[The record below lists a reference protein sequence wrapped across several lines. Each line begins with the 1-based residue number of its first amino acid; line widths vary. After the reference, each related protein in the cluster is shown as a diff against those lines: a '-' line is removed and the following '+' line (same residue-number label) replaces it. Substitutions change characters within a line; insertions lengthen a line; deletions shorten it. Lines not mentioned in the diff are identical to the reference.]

1 MRKRLGWQ
9 TAFMVFVAALFLA
22 GIAAGPALSQQQQE
36 SQTQGTAPQPAA
48 PAPQVQPAAPAPQ
61 AQPAPAPEKPAAA
74 EPKKVGDTLGLPG
87 KIGQEVAKAPLGKE
101 KGFIDPEAPRGAFGI
116 PGAPRINYVVAILWA
131 VWVGWIFSTVG
142 AFGGIMAGVG
152 HMTVLGLGPYAK
164 SFAKTQPGLNKA
176 LTDSVRTSNQF
187 LVGLSAL
194 ISTINYLKARTLA
207 WPVGVVLALGS
218 IAGAIFIPWLT
229 GGKVSFKQ
237 YQGWFGLF
245 VFVVGA
251 FLFYETT
258 PAGQKKKKAAKEAA
272 QAFSKAMKEKSGAA
286 GQGIQ
291 FKSFSFGK
299 ATFSFF
305 GTEFAFNP
313 IVIFCG
319 GIAIA
324 AISSFLGVGGG
335 FLYVPF
341 LTSFTGA
348 PMHVVAGTSA
358 MAVLLSMITS
368 IASYIT
374 VAKAGMDWTLIGLE
388 LIGIFVGSMIGP
400 RTQKY
405 ISDIWLKR
413 IFVILAIYVG
423 VRYFSLGFFGKS
435 WVP

>member
-1 MRKRLGWQ
+1 MRKRFQWQ
-9 TAFMVFVAALFLA
+9 MFFLAFIAVFFLA
-22 GIAAGPALSQQQQE
+22 GVAAGPALSQQQQE
-36 SQTQGTAPQPAA
+36 TQAQGAAPQAA
-48 PAPQVQPAAPAPQ
+48 QPAAPAPQ
-61 AQPAPAPEKPAAA
+61 AQPAPAAPAAEKPAAA

-87 KIGQEVAKAPLGKE
+87 KIGKEVAKVPVGKE
-101 KGFIDPEAPRGAFGI
+101 KGYIDPQAPRGAFGI
-116 PGAPRINYVVAILWA
+116 PGAPRINYVVAVLWA

-152 HMTVLGLGPYAK
+152 HMTVLGLGTYAK
-164 SFAKTQPGLNKA
+164 TFAKTQPGFNKA

-207 WPVGVVLALGS
+207 WPVGVALALGS

-229 GGKVSFKQ
+229 GGKISFKQ

-258 PAGQKKKKAAKEAA
+258 PAGQKKKKAAKDAA
-272 QAFSKAMKEKSGAA
+272 QAFKNAMKEKKDLAS
-286 GQGIQ
+286 QGIQ
-291 FKSFSFGK
+291 FKSFSLTRS
-299 ATFSFF
+299 TFTFF
-305 GTEFAFNP
+305 GTEFHFNP
-313 IVIFCG
+313 ITIFIG
-319 GIAIA
+319 GIVIA

-348 PMHVVAGTSA
+348 PMYVVAGTSA

-405 ISDIWLKR
+405 IPDIWLKR
-413 IFVILAIYVG
+413 LFVLLALYVG
-423 VRYFSLGFFGKS
+423 LGYFSQGFFGQK
-435 WVP
+435 WVPM

>member
-1 MRKRLGWQ
+1 
-9 TAFMVFVAALFLA
+9 MVLVAALFL
-22 GIAAGPALSQQQQE
+22 GGMTAGPALSQQQQE
-36 SQTQGTAPQPAA
+36 SQTQGTAPQPAQPAA
-48 PAPQVQPAAPAPQ
+48 PSPQVQPTAPAPP
-61 AQPAPAPEKPAAA
+61 AQPAPAAEKPAAA
-74 EPKKVGDTLGLPG
+74 EPKKVGNTLGLPG
-87 KIGQEVAKAPLGKE
+87 KIGQEVAKAPVGKE
-101 KGFIDPEAPRGAFGI
+101 KGYIDPEAPRGAFGI

-164 SFAKTQPGLNKA
+164 TFTKTVPGLNKA

-218 IAGAIFIPWLT
+218 IAGAIFIPMLT
-229 GGKVSFKQ
+229 GGKITFKQ

-258 PAGQKKKKAAKEAA
+258 PAGQQKKKAAKEAA
-272 QAFSKAMKEKSGAA
+272 QAFRKAMTEKKGTAE
-286 GQGIQ
+286 QGIQ
-291 FKSFSFGK
+291 FKSFSLGK
-299 ATFSFF
+299 ASFTFF
-305 GTEFAFNP
+305 GAEFHFNP
-313 IVIFCG
+313 MVIFLG
-319 GIAIA
+319 GVLIA

-341 LTSFTGA
+341 LTTFTGA
-348 PMHVVAGTSA
+348 PMYVVAGTSA

-405 ISDIWLKR
+405 IPDIWLKR
-413 IFVILAIYVG
+413 LFVLLAIYVG
-423 VRYFSLGFFGKS
+423 LRYFSLGFFGKS

>member
-1 MRKRLGWQ
+1 MRKKFRWSLVWMIFMATLAVAGV
-9 TAFMVFVAALFLA
+9 TAEPV
-22 GIAAGPALSQQQQE
+22 LSQQQDTQAQGTTAPGAQPQTPAA
-36 SQTQGTAPQPAA
+36 QTQTAPAA
-48 PAPQVQPAAPAPQ
+48 
-61 AQPAPAPEKPAAA
+61 EKPASTEAK
-74 EPKKVGDTLGLPG
+74 PVGDTLGLPG
-87 KIGQEVAKAPLGKE
+87 KIGKEVAKAPLGKE
-101 KGFIDPEAPRGAFGI
+101 RGQIDPTAPRGAFGI
-116 PGAPRINYVVAILWA
+116 PGAPKINYVVAILWS

-152 HMTVLGLGPYAK
+152 HMSVLGIGPYAK
-164 SFAKTQPGLNKA
+164 TFAKTAPGLNKA

-207 WPVGVVLALGS
+207 WPVGIVLALGS

-229 GGKVSFKQ
+229 GGKVTFKQ

-258 PAGQKKKKAAKEAA
+258 PAGQQKKKAAKEAA
-272 QAFSKAMKEKSGAA
+272 QAFSKAMKEKKDMAQ
-286 GQGIQ
+286 QGIQ
-291 FKSFSFGK
+291 FKSFSITK
-299 ATFSFF
+299 STFSFF
-305 GTEFAFNP
+305 GTEFHFNP
-313 IVIFCG
+313 IVIFLG
-319 GIAIA
+319 GVAIA

-348 PMHVVAGTSA
+348 PMYVVAGTSA

-405 ISDIWLKR
+405 IPDIWLKR
-413 IFVILAIYVG
+413 LFVLLALYVG
-423 VRYFSLGFFGKS
+423 LGYFSLGFFGKA
-435 WVP
+435 WVPM

>member
-1 MRKRLGWQ
+1 MKRRFRWNVVW
-9 TAFMVFVAALFLA
+9 MVLVAALLV
-22 GIAAGPALSQQQQE
+22 GGGAAGPALSQQQDTQA
-36 SQTQGTAPQPAA
+36 QGTAPSQE
-48 PAPQVQPAAPAPQ
+48 Q
-61 AQPAPAPEKPAAA
+61 QPAPAAQTQTAAA
-74 EPKKVGDTLGLPG
+74 PEVKKVGETLGLPG
-87 KIGQEVAKAPLGKE
+87 KIGKEVAKAPLGKE
-101 KGFIDPEAPRGAFGI
+101 KGQIDPQAPRGAFGI

-152 HMTVLGLGPYAK
+152 HMTILGLGPYAK
-164 SFAKTQPGLNKA
+164 TFAKTAPGLNKA

-207 WPVGVVLALGS
+207 WPVGIALALGS
-218 IAGAIFIPWLT
+218 IVGAIFIPWLT

-258 PAGQKKKKAAKEAA
+258 PAGQQKKKAAKEAA
-272 QAFSKAMKEKSGAA
+272 QAFKKAMTEKKDLAT
-286 GQGIQ
+286 QGIQ
-291 FKSFSFGK
+291 FKSFSPIK
-299 ATFSFF
+299 ATFTFF
-305 GTEFAFNP
+305 GTEFHFNP
-313 IVIFCG
+313 ILIFCG
-319 GIAIA
+319 GIIIA

-341 LTSFTGA
+341 LTSFTSA
-348 PMHVVAGTSA
+348 PMYVVAGTSA

-388 LIGIFVGSMIGP
+388 LVGIFVGSMIGP

-413 IFVILAIYVG
+413 LFVLLAIYVG
-423 VRYFSLGFFGKS
+423 IRYFSLGFFGKR

>member
-1 MRKRLGWQ
+1 MRKSFRWSLVWL
-9 TAFMVFVAALFLA
+9 VFVTALLMC
-22 GIAAGPALSQQQQE
+22 GMMAGPALSQQQDTQHQE
-36 SQTQGTAPQPAA
+36 TASTQAMQPTS
-48 PAPQVQPAAPAPQ
+48 
-61 AQPAPAPEKPAAA
+61 APEVKR
-74 EPKKVGDTLGLPG
+74 VGDTLGVPG
-87 KIGQEVAKAPLGKE
+87 KIGEAVAKAPIGKE

-116 PGAPRINYVVAILWA
+116 PGAPRMNYVVAILWA

-164 SFAKTQPGLNKA
+164 TFTQTVPSLNKA
-176 LTDSVRTSNQF
+176 ITDSVRTSNQF

-207 WPVGVVLALGS
+207 WPVGVALALGS

-229 GGKVSFKQ
+229 GGKITFKQ

-251 FLFYETT
+251 FLFYDTT
-258 PAGQKKKKAAKEAA
+258 PAGQQKKKAAKEAA
-272 QAFSKAMKEKSGAA
+272 QAFKKAMAEKKGAETE
-286 GQGIQ
+286 GIQ
-291 FKSFSFGK
+291 FKSFSL
-299 ATFSFF
+299 ARSTFTFF
-305 GTEFAFNP
+305 GTEFHFNP
-313 IVIFCG
+313 LVIFCG
-319 GIAIA
+319 GLLIA

-341 LTSFTGA
+341 LTTFVKA
-348 PMHVVAGTSA
+348 PMYVVAGTSA

-368 IASYIT
+368 ITSYIT

-405 ISDIWLKR
+405 IPDIWLKR
-413 IFVILAIYVG
+413 LFVVLAIYVG
-423 VRYFSLGFFGKS
+423 LRYFSLGFFGKS
-435 WVP
+435 WLP